1 MPAFVARNYRSTIA
15 DKTVCRYKHVTPNKD
30 EVTGVDEIMRY
41 SKNTLNLNREF
52 NPSKLELNIEHDNN
66 HKENGKKL
74 RIRCYLCDNKTIFYL
89 NELYAQQFLV
99 CIKKQP
105 IFQQQ

>member
-74 RIRCYLCDNKTIFYL
+74 RIRCYLCDNKTICKILKFGGSEVRIGL
-89 NELYAQQFLV
+89 SLQNSR
-99 CIKKQP
+99 C
-105 IFQQQ
+105 